1 MKILL
6 TCFVLLFSTSVV
18 ADNISDFEI
27 DGMSI
32 GDSLL
37 DFYSLSEI
45 ENWQKD
51 YYGKSDTF
59 VRISSEL
66 LSNNK
71 FDQYN
76 FNTKNN
82 DPNYIIYSIRG
93 AKFFENSIKECKQFK
108 EKIVIDVMQLF
119 PNQEQENYE
128 HIYNYIEDGKS
139 IAYVTDFKLDEGRV
153 RVYCIDWS
161 ELTEKNRNWMDN
173 VSIDISSEE
182 FLFWLTNEA
191 N

>member
-1 MKILL
+1 MRTFISF
-6 TCFVLLFSTSVV
+6 FVLIFCIQSLSH
-18 ADNISDFEI
+18 ANDIRDFEI
-27 DGMSI
+27 EGMSI

-37 DFYSLSEI
+37 DFYTLSEI

-82 DPNYIIYSIRG
+82 DPNY
-93 AKFFENSIKECKQFK
+93 
-108 EKIVIDVMQLF
+108 
-119 PNQEQENYE
+119 
-128 HIYNYIEDGKS
+128 
-139 IAYVTDFKLDEGRV
+139 
-153 RVYCIDWS
+153 
-161 ELTEKNRNWMDN
+161 
-173 VSIDISSEE
+173 
-182 FLFWLTNEA
+182 
-191 N
+191 

>member
-1 MKILL
+1 MCIFIYARSKFQSHLYFLKSSSIYFQYSFMLQVIMKTFITL
-6 TCFVLLFSTSVV
+6 FVLLFSSSAL
-18 ADNISDFEI
+18 ADDISDFEI

-37 DFYSLSEI
+37 DFYTLSEI

-82 DPNYIIYSIRG
+82 DP
-93 AKFFENSIKECKQFK
+93 
-108 EKIVIDVMQLF
+108 
-119 PNQEQENYE
+119 
-128 HIYNYIEDGKS
+128 
-139 IAYVTDFKLDEGRV
+139 
-153 RVYCIDWS
+153 
-161 ELTEKNRNWMDN
+161 
-173 VSIDISSEE
+173 
-182 FLFWLTNEA
+182 
-191 N
+191 